1 MVCVAMSSRH
11 LSPIPVHERS
21 ILSSSDVL
29 RPMGELVFATNGP
42 SFNGQTG
49 QVDFSMQ
56 KETRK
61 VSACLK
67 LIELARL
74 PLRGLA
80 LPSKKIAR

>member
-1 MVCVAMSSRH
+1 
-11 LSPIPVHERS
+11 
-21 ILSSSDVL
+21 
-29 RPMGELVFATNGP
+29 MGELVFATNGP